1 MPTYDYQVAL
11 RNCALAKAK
20 AQGMSGRENAP
31 REQLGG
37 VTATG
42 TRFTRFTSTK
52 VQIVTPEEL
61 RATADRF
68 QASYTRSLRTRALVL
83 ALLALLVQKYK
94 Y

>member
-37 VTATG
+37 VTG
-42 TRFTRFTSTK
+42 TEFTCFTSTK
-52 VQIVTPEEL
+52 VQILTPEEL

-68 QASYTRSLRTRALVL
+68 QASYTSSSRTRALV
-83 ALLALLVQKYK
+83 A
-94 Y
+94 